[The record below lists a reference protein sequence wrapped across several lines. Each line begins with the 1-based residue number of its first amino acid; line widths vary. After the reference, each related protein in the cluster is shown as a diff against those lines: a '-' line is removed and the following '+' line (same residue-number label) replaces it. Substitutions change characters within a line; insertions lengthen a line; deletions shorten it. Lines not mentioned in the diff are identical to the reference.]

1 LRCGREPDASPA
13 NLLLV
18 LNEVFSGL
26 AAAGTIATAAAVW
39 VGIRQVKAAEHEI
52 EETKKQALTSFEDDL
67 TCEYRSIVGELPAE
81 AFYIDG
87 ELELNE
93 AKRRAF
99 YRYFDLSNEQL
110 FLARLGRVSQ
120 ATCEQWRDGIVG
132 NLRLP
137 AFRAAWHDVEPHIPK
152 DFFEDLRGLI
162 AEAAGGARC
171 LREGGRSP
179 AKTES

>member
-1 LRCGREPDASPA
+1 
-13 NLLLV
+13 V

-52 EETKKQALTSFEDDL
+52 EQTKKQALTSFEDDL
-67 TCEYRSIVGELPAE
+67 TREYRSIVGELPAE

-93 AKRRAF
+93 ARRRAF

-110 FLARLGRVSQ
+110 FLAAHGRVSDE
-120 ATCEQWRDGIVG
+120 TREQWRQGIAG
-132 NLRLP
+132 NLGLP
-137 AFRAAWHDVEPHIPK
+137 SFIAAWRDVEPHLPK
-152 DFFEDLRGLI
+152 NFFIDLRDLI
-162 AEAAGGARC
+162 SDELDAPPEVALHELTRAFDESVAE
-171 LREGGRSP
+171 P
-179 AKTES
+179 D